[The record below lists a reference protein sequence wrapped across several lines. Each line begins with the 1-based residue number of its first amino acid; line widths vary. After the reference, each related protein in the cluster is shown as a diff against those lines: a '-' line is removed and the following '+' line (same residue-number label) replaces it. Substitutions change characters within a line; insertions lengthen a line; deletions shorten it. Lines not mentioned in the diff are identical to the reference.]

1 MIPKFDLGGWR
12 CHSLRLED
20 REKSDLG
27 RGKSIL
33 FWFVKKETSIKHQ
46 SKDVK

>member
-20 REKSDLG
+20 REKSDFG

-33 FWFVKKETSIKHQ
+33 VFLRRRRP
-46 SKDVK
+46 